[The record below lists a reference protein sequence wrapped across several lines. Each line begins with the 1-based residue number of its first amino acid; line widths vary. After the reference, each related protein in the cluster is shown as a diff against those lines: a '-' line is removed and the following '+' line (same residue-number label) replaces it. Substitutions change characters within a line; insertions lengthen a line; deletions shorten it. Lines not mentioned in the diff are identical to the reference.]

1 MTPAEYHLAGLAMV
15 MIALLIG
22 RFGPEE
28 LRGWPAGIRTPR
40 GRAAALVFVAL
51 VWPPVVFVYAVGGAV
66 LTLQKL
72 WETNV
77 IEWTVRAVFAVV
89 ALAMAVGAV
98 YWLLF
103 QGVPLLLRWYGIAGS

>member
-1 MTPAEYHLAGLAMV
+1 MV